1 MICLVSNKEREQGGN
16 KMNSIFSE
24 TRKLTFLGV
33 MLALTIVF
41 VAVTAIP
48 TASATMALLIFIP
61 TIVTSI
67 VMGPK
72 AGALMGFLAG
82 ATTMLR
88 AIIAPLNPFDVLF
101 INPLVSILPRIFVG
115 ITPYLIFKLIKS
127 SIKNETG
134 DKVALIFAGA
144 GGAITN
150 TALVM
155 TMLYIIY
162 AQKVVEM
169 VGVGFKVFLISIIT
183 TNAVIEAVVAA
194 ILTVPAVIAYRKI
207 SKQ

>member
-1 MICLVSNKEREQGGN
+1 
-16 KMNSIFSE
+16 MNSIFSE

-41 VAVTAIP
+41 VAITAIP
-48 TASATMALLIFIP
+48 TASATMALLLFIP

-115 ITPYLIFKLIKS
+115 VVPFLVYKLIKS
-127 SIKNETG
+127 LMKNKTG
-134 DKVALIFAGA
+134 DKLAILL
-144 GGAITN
+144 GGAFGAATN

-155 TMLYIIY
+155 TMLYLVY
-162 AQKVVEM
+162 AKKVVEM
-169 VGVGFKVFLISIIT
+169 VGVGFKVFLVTIIT
-183 TNAVIEAVVAA
+183 TNAILEVTAAA
-194 ILTVPAVIAYRKI
+194 ILTVPAVLAYRKI

>member
-1 MICLVSNKEREQGGN
+1 
-16 KMNSIFSE
+16 
-24 TRKLTFLGV
+24 

-41 VAVTAIP
+41 VAITAIP

-115 ITPYLIFKLIKS
+115 VVPFLVYKLIKS
-127 SIKNETG
+127 LMKNKTG
-134 DKVALIFAGA
+134 DKLAILL
-144 GGAITN
+144 GGAFGAATN

-155 TMLYIIY
+155 TMLYLVY
-162 AQKVVEM
+162 AKKVVEM
-169 VGVGFKVFLISIIT
+169 VGVGFKVFLVTIIT
-183 TNAVIEAVVAA
+183 TNAILEVTAAA
-194 ILTVPAVIAYRKI
+194 ILTVPAVLAYRKI
-207 SKQ
+207 SK

>member
-1 MICLVSNKEREQGGN
+1 MICLVSNIEREQGGN

-41 VAVTAIP
+41 VALTAVP
-48 TASATMALLIFIP
+48 TASATMAFLIFIP
-61 TIVTSI
+61 TIITSI
-67 VMGPK
+67 VMGPR

-88 AIIAPLNPFDVLF
+88 AILAPLSPFDAFF
-101 INPLVSILPRIFVG
+101 INPLISILPRIFIG
-115 ITPYLIFKLIKS
+115 ITPFLIYKLIKS
-127 SIKNETG
+127 LIKNETG
-134 DKVALIFAGA
+134 DKFAIILAGA
-144 GGAITN
+144 TGAITN

-162 AQKVVEM
+162 AQQVVDM
-169 VGVGFKVFLISIIT
+169 IGVGFKVFLISIIT
-183 TNAVIEAVVAA
+183 TNALIEAVVAA
-194 ILTVPAVIAYRKI
+194 ILTIPAVIAYRKI

>member
-1 MICLVSNKEREQGGN
+1 MICLVSNIEREQGGN
-16 KMNSIFSE
+16 KMKSIFSE

-61 TIVTSI
+61 TIITSI
-67 VMGPK
+67 AVGPK

-101 INPLVSILPRIFVG
+101 INPLVSILPRIFIG
-115 ITPYLIFKLIKS
+115 ITPFLIYKIIKGLT
-127 SIKNETG
+127 KNETS
-134 DKVALIFAGA
+134 DKFAILLAGA
-144 GGAITN
+144 TGAITN

-162 AQKVVEM
+162 
-169 VGVGFKVFLISIIT
+169 
-183 TNAVIEAVVAA
+183 
-194 ILTVPAVIAYRKI
+194 
-207 SKQ
+207 

>member
-1 MICLVSNKEREQGGN
+1 
-16 KMNSIFSE
+16 
-24 TRKLTFLGV
+24 

-41 VAVTAIP
+41 VALTAVP
-48 TASATMALLIFIP
+48 TASATMAFLIFIP

-67 VMGPK
+67 VMGLK

-88 AIIAPLNPFDVLF
+88 AILAPLSPFDAFF
-101 INPLVSILPRIFVG
+101 INPLISILPRIFVG
-115 ITPYLIFKLIKS
+115 VTPYLLFKLIKS
-127 SIKNETG
+127 LIKNEAG
-134 DKVALIFAGA
+134 DKIALIIAGA

>member
-1 MICLVSNKEREQGGN
+1 MICLVSNIEREQGGN
-16 KMNSIFSE
+16 KMKSIFSE

-33 MLALTIVF
+33 MLGLTIVF
-41 VAVTAIP
+41 VALTAVP
-48 TASATMALLIFIP
+48 TASATMAFLIFIP

-88 AIIAPLNPFDVLF
+88 AILAPLSPFDVFF
-101 INPLVSILPRIFVG
+101 INPLISILPRIFIG
-115 ITPYLIFKLIKS
+115 IVPFLIYKLIKGLV
-127 SIKNETG
+127 KNETG
-134 DKVALIFAGA
+134 DKFAILLGGA
-144 GGAITN
+144 FGAITN

-162 AQKVVEM
+162 AQQVVDM
-169 VGVGFKVFLISIIT
+169 IGVGFKVFLISIIT
-183 TNAVIEAVVAA
+183 TNALIEAVVAA

>member
-1 MICLVSNKEREQGGN
+1 
-16 KMNSIFSE
+16 MNSIFSE

-61 TIVTSI
+61 TIITSI

-72 AGALMGFLAG
+72 EGALMGFLAG

-88 AIIAPLNPFDVLF
+88 AILAPLNPFDVLF
-101 INPLVSILPRIFVG
+101 INPLISILPRIFVG
-115 ITPYLIFKLIKS
+115 ITPFLVYKLVKGLT
-127 SIKNETG
+127 KNKTG
-134 DKVALIFAGA
+134 DKFAIVLGGA
-144 GGAITN
+144 FGAITN

-155 TMLYIIY
+155 TMLYIVY
-162 AQKVVEM
+162 AQRILEEFN
-169 VGVGFKVFLISIIT
+169 VGFRAFLITVIT
-183 TNAVIEAVVAA
+183 TNAIIEAVAAA
-194 ILTVPAVIAYRKI
+194 ILTLPAVIAYRRI
-207 SKQ
+207 SKK